1 VLPSFKDAGL
11 SGMEDLIKEFR
22 SWDWG
27 FAVLVV
33 GAGPAVSEELWCRGF
48 LGRGLTRQYGVAV
61 GVLLT
66 SVFFGVMHL
75 DPPQA
80 VATAFLGLVFH
91 YTYVTSRS
99 LWLPMLMHFV
109 NNSVAVVAAKL
120 ADPEALPSGR
130 SAVLPLPV
138 YAGAALL
145 LLAVCWALYQS
156 RVRFLAPAEGGPV
169 LWEPDYPGVEHPPAE
184 SGVVAVHPW
193 LSGSAAAGVFL
204 ALLSFLMSFR
214 AAG

>member
-1 VLPSFKDAGL
+1 LRELDWHGATQGAISRPMLLAVEVCGVAFAWLVIRLRVGRDWPRVLGLRRPSGTHVALALLALPALLTLGGGLHELAARVLPSFKDAGL
-11 SGMEDLIKEFR
+11 SGMEDLVKEFR
-22 SWDWG
+22 SWDWA

-48 LGRGLTRQYGVAV
+48 LGRGLTRQYGVAA

-99 LWLPMLMHFV
+99 LWLPMLLHFV

-120 ADPEALPSGR
+120 ADP
-130 SAVLPLPV
+130 
-138 YAGAALL
+138 
-145 LLAVCWALYQS
+145 
-156 RVRFLAPAEGGPV
+156 
-169 LWEPDYPGVEHPPAE
+169 
-184 SGVVAVHPW
+184 
-193 LSGSAAAGVFL
+193 
-204 ALLSFLMSFR
+204 
-214 AAG
+214 